1 MRGGPLPAL
10 SPGRSAALLGLLA
23 LLLGPPS
30 ALAGGCGPS
39 GLPIGPAEARTALV
53 FSGGGAKAAYEV
65 GVAQAFRERAVRL
78 DVVAG
83 ASAGALVA
91 TMVVAGEHD
100 ALLDLWRTVTT
111 QDVYR
116 GPGSNP
122 LSTFLYYLEPT
133 FLTYWRLNRQGAI
146 FDTTPLRRLIEERV
160 DFEKVRAS
168 PRQLLVIANDLRSLG
183 RRVFDNQTVS
193 PDALLA
199 SVSIPIAFPPV
210 YQDGEVLVDG
220 GLTEPAPIL
229 ETLERFGRRLD
240 RAFTVFI
247 NDPRQADGPANFT
260 LRDVIDRTIE
270 MTIAS
275 GVARDTELA
284 RFRHPG
290 VEIQVVGPSVPLGI
304 RPLEFRPEETARAI
318 EQGRRDALAC
328 LDQLGY

>member
-10 SPGRSAALLGLLA
+10 SPGRAAALSALVV
-23 LLLGPPS
+23 LLLGPASAPGCEPS
-30 ALAGGCGPS
+30 AL
-39 GLPIGPAEARTALV
+39 PIAPGEARAALV
-53 FSGGGAKAAYEV
+53 LSGGGAKAAYEV
-65 GVAQAFRERAVRL
+65 GVVQAFREKGVRV

-83 ASAGALVA
+83 TSAGALVA
-91 TMVVAGEHD
+91 AMVAAGDHD
-100 ALLDLWRTVTT
+100 ALLELWRTATT
-111 QDVYR
+111 GDIYR

-122 LSTFLYYLEPT
+122 LATLLYYLEPT
-133 FLTYWRLNRQGAI
+133 FLTYWRLDRQGAI
-146 FDTTPLRRLIEERV
+146 FDTEPLRRLIEERI
-160 DFEKVRAS
+160 DFAKIRGS
-168 PRQLLVIANDLRSLG
+168 PRRLLVVTNDLRSLG

-229 ETLERFGRRLD
+229 ETLERFGHRLD
-240 RAFTVFI
+240 RAFAVFI
-247 NDPRQADGPANFT
+247 HDPRPPGGPERFT

-270 MTIAS
+270 MIIAN

-284 RFRHPG
+284 RLRHPE
-290 VEIQVVGPSVPLGI
+290 VEIRVIQPSAPLGI